1 MDERER
7 RRSVARKAKAKAG
20 ADPSLSTCAMLT
32 RVRRTGAGTP
42 EDEFR
47 RAVFAACLC
56 WTEEEG
62 TSKIVGLASNKVV
75 RLPRPRALPVMRV

>member
-1 MDERER
+1 
-7 RRSVARKAKAKAG
+7 
-20 ADPSLSTCAMLT
+20 MLT

-75 RLPRPRALPVMRV
+75 RPRLASRVALLHVFLTD